1 MFIDTLAAV
10 KLNRSIHNSS
20 KRKYSDRTQWDTVYK
35 LKYTIKTQN
44 YNTKAINIDKT
55 GERGK
60 VLKDRVIQAMEPGSL
75 SDRRENL
82 NKMFF
87 ELY

>member
-1 MFIDTLAAV
+1 MVKHSEIQF
-10 KLNRSIHNSS
+10 KLN
-20 KRKYSDRTQWDTVYK
+20 
-35 LKYTIKTQN
+35 YTIKTHN
-44 YNTKAINIDKT
+44 YNTKATNIDKT

-60 VLKDRVIQAMEPGSL
+60 VPRGRAIQATEPGSL
-75 SDRRENL
+75 SYCSENP

>member
-1 MFIDTLAAV
+1 M
-10 KLNRSIHNSS
+10 
-20 KRKYSDRTQWDTVYK
+20 
-35 LKYTIKTQN
+35 
-44 YNTKAINIDKT
+44 DKT

-60 VLKDRVIQAMEPGSL
+60 VPIGRAIQATVPAGSL
-75 SDRRENL
+75 SDRSENP